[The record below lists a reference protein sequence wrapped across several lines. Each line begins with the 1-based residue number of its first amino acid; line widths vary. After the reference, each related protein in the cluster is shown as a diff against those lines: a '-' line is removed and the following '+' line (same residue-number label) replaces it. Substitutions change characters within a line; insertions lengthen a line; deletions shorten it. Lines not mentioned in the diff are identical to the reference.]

1 MSEEIIKLVEKFLSN
16 SISKEE
22 MRRLLHAYQQKQI
35 SEEQFDQYYVGKW
48 RNAGQYSSPFANE
61 SKERAWKQ
69 FQIHM
74 RENAPMLIK
83 RRSRWISYASV
94 AVVAVLFF
102 MLGISLHLLRDYS
115 PQELIVMVG
124 NGQKASVQLPDGS
137 HVRLNSASELRYFP
151 DFGKK
156 NRTVKLVGEAYFDV
170 QSNPDNPFIV
180 LTHDDLQVK
189 ALGTKFNIKSYPND
203 EQITGTLIEGKIEV
217 SNPLLSEVLNP
228 YDRIT
233 YHTKEMTFSRSHID
247 NVEEAVFWMT
257 DQFVF
262 DKETLENIAKMLER
276 TYNVTISF
284 ASPDIKEIQ
293 YSGKIKNNSIKNVL
307 NIITVVSPVQYAI
320 TESHITFSKK

>member
-1 MSEEIIKLVEKFLSN
+1 MSEEIIRLVEKFLSS

-22 MRRLLHAYQQKQI
+22 MHRLLRAYQQKQI
-35 SEEQFDQYYVGKW
+35 SEEQFDEYYAGKW
-48 RNAGQYSSPFANE
+48 RSAGQYASPFCDE
-61 SKERAWKQ
+61 GKKRIWKQ
-69 FQIHM
+69 FQMHM
-74 RENAPMLIK
+74 RENGAMLPK
-83 RRSRWISYASV
+83 RKNRWVSYASV
-94 AVVAVLFF
+94 AAVAILFF
-102 MLGISLHLLRDYS
+102 MLGISFHLLRGHS
-115 PQELIVMVG
+115 QQELIVMVE

-137 HVRLNSASELRYFP
+137 HVRLNSASELRYSP

-156 NRTVKLVGEAYFDV
+156 NRTVKLLGEAYFDV

-180 LTHDDLQVK
+180 LTRGDLQVK
-189 ALGTKFNIKSYPND
+189 ALGTKFNIKSYPNE

-217 SNPLLSEVLNP
+217 SSPLLSEVLNP
-228 YDRIT
+228 YDRIA

-247 NVEEAVFWMT
+247 NVEEAIFWMT

-293 YSGKIKNNSIKNVL
+293 YSGKIKNNSMENVL
-307 NIITVVSPVQYAI
+307 SLITVVSPLQYTL
-320 TESHITFSKK
+320 TESHITFSRK